1 MTTTVTNPL
10 QATSPHRIRRIVMEV
25 LAGGV
30 LIASTALVVNRIVD
44 DDSRPV
50 GVQGATETVNRGAAI
65 PLQGLEIG
73 VIGQPPAPA
82 IPLQGL
88 EIGVIGQPPAPAIPL
103 QGLEIGVVGVSGG

>member
-1 MTTTVTNPL
+1 MTTTVTTPL
-10 QATSPHRIRRIVMEV
+10 QGSSPHRIRRCVIAALV
-25 LAGGV
+25 GGA
-30 LIASTALVVNRIVD
+30 LIASTALVVNQIVD

-65 PLQGLEIG
+65 PLHGLEIG

-88 EIGVIGQPPAPAIPL
+88 EIGVIGQSPAPAIPL
-103 QGLEIGVVGVSGG
+103 QGLEVGVVGVSGG